1 MTYGEM
7 CVSYKYVASAAVL
20 YGPYDMVLWVVLS
33 SPWCQPN
40 TKIRLS
46 MFQTKYFDDKFEV
59 LISDLSSF
67 VTNITVTVAIVT
79 QATF

>member
-1 MTYGEM
+1 
-7 CVSYKYVASAAVL
+7 
-20 YGPYDMVLWVVLS
+20 
-33 SPWCQPN
+33 
-40 TKIRLS
+40 

-67 VTNITVTVAIVT
+67 VTNITVTVASVT